1 MAMIVTIDGPAGSG
15 KSTVARLLA
24 DRLQIRYLDTGAMY
38 RAIALAV
45 VQSQFDEND
54 NDALTELATGLHN
67 RIPQGQHLS
76 QHCRCYARHSS
87 RQRYCSRFN
96 RGVES

>member
-1 MAMIVTIDGPAGSG
+1 MIVTIDGPAGSG

-45 VQSQFDEND
+45 VQSECDESNSDAVTVVARSATIIFRNND
-54 NDALTELATGLHN
+54 IYLNGVNVTDEIRGPDVTAVASIVAAT
-67 RIPQGQHLS
+67 S
-76 QHCRCYARHSS
+76 
-87 RQRYCSRFN
+87 
-96 RGVES
+96 